1 MRNKVY
7 WGLGVF
13 IVLFI
18 GVFVLVMI
26 NQHVQIKQLETEA
39 KKAEAKAN
47 QMKDT
52 PPVTREGHEMV
63 QHGDHSQ
70 EVPITPDE
78 RIDVVEKVVKIP
90 VSRDYEPTRVQIPE
104 GITDPEVKAAWER
117 LDYIAN
123 NIWEWGGVPSARA
136 VELIDMLMPPPGRFS
151 GPKAHDDAEDTI
163 NLLGELAWSGDP
175 RAAEAVA
182 TYYCEGIIGGTDPR
196 DALVAIGPP
205 AVPYLI
211 PYLLDDNT
219 AGAVGPLGEI
229 AVKYREDLGGITEHI
244 IIPRFEEIA
253 AIENPTTQMVYPKI
267 LAQEALSRLK

>member
-39 KKAEAKAN
+39 KKAQDKAN

-136 VELIDMLMPPPGRFS
+136 VELIDMLMPPPDRFS
-151 GPKAHDDAEDTI
+151 RVFG
-163 NLLGELAWSGDP
+163 
-175 RAAEAVA
+175 
-182 TYYCEGIIGGTDPR
+182 
-196 DALVAIGPP
+196 
-205 AVPYLI
+205 LI
-211 PYLLDDNT
+211 M
-219 AGAVGPLGEI
+219 I
-229 AVKYREDLGGITEHI
+229 SSQ
-244 IIPRFEEIA
+244 F
-253 AIENPTTQMVYPKI
+253 
-267 LAQEALSRLK
+267 